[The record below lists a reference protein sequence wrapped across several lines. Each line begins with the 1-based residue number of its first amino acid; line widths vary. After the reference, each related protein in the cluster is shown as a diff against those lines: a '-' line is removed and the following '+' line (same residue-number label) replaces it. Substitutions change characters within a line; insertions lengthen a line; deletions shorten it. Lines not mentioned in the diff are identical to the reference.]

1 VSNFSDYSGLL
12 WGIGTVLGPVVG
24 GGFEKV
30 TWRWA
35 FYINLILDGIFF
47 PVYIFILPS
56 FDPTPGTPYSERAA
70 SFDYLGAVLS
80 IGGFACWIMAI
91 SFGGAVYAWNSAQ
104 IIALFV
110 VGAVIWI
117 AFATQQYLAF
127 FTTAK
132 DRMFPVHFLKSRE
145 AILLFLLM
153 ATGATAA
160 FVPIYYV
167 PIYFQFTRGDTA
179 LQAAVR
185 LLPFIFV
192 LSACILSQGA
202 FMSKTGYYKPWYVCG
217 TILGIIGG
225 VLMCKSIPPTLPTL
239 PQPPPEILTT
249 KLD

>member
-1 VSNFSDYSGLL
+1 
-12 WGIGTVLGPVVG
+12 
-24 GGFEKV
+24 
-30 TWRWA
+30 
-35 FYINLILDGIFF
+35 
-47 PVYIFILPS
+47 
-56 FDPTPGTPYSERAA
+56 
-70 SFDYLGAVLS
+70 
-80 IGGFACWIMAI
+80 MAI

-110 VGAVIWI
+110 VGAVVWI

-127 FTTAK
+127 FTTTK

-160 FVPIYYV
+160 FVPIYYI
-167 PIYFQFTRGDTA
+167 PIYFQFTRGDSA

-192 LSACILSQGA
+192 LSACILAQGA
-202 FMSKTGYYKPWYVCG
+202 FMSRTGYYKPWYVCG

-225 VLMCKSIPPTLPTL
+225 VLMCKSIPYHPPIRPAFPTSLKLLIAKPDYPL
-239 PQPPPEILTT
+239 SPNHCRYLHRQNLRLHHPPRHR
-249 KLD
+249 